1 MLRAL
6 LPHMINDP
14 LLALVQSPSA
24 FYNLPKKLSSSF
36 ATFLNFVEPVE
47 ASRSAFAV
55 RRTAI
60 DDIGGFPT
68 RSSIEDRRLDLLLK
82 GKGYSTLFLDEALA
96 FSLIPDSFSKHLR
109 QGVDRG
115 KLASSP
121 AVYRP
126 QCSCID

>member
-36 ATFLNFVEPVE
+36 STFTNFVEPVE

-55 RRTAI
+55 RRSAV

-68 RSSIEDRRLDLLLK
+68 RSSIEDRRLDLCLQ
-82 GKGYSTLFLDEALA
+82 GKGYSTLFLDEPLA
-96 FSLIPDSFSKHLR
+96 FSLVPDSFSKHLR
-109 QGVDRG
+109 QGVDR
-115 KLASSP
+115 ST
-121 AVYRP
+121 
-126 QCSCID
+126 